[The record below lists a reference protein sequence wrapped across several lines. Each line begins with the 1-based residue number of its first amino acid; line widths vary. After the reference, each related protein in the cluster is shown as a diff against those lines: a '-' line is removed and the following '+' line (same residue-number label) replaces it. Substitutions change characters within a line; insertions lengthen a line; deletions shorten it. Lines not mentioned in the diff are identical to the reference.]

1 MIIQYLQYVQLMLKE
16 INMINT
22 EVVQKKSPE
31 KV

>member
-1 MIIQYLQYVQLMLKE
+1 MIIQYLQYVHLILKE